1 MAFPQQHINI
11 QIPETATSNTMSHGN
26 QFFKRT
32 SWNVARKILHVSRL
46 SVLRGGEGGA
56 TITDDLTYKDAIQ
69 GAMSDILRP
78 PAPDE
83 DDLAAFDE
91 AFLDDIDPA
100 GDVTGKQGVASAGED
115 PKSGSESDELL
126 GGGRSS
132 EASEDD
138 DSSDPFRPAAR
149 SLGGPKGADSEDP
162 RSGGRRLSSTD
173 RCGALRRSVV
183 SISTPCVRI
192 STPRRHGAVPFS
204 ACLPRCIKP
213 RACARARLCRRPD
226 YPPSRFRPGPAL
238 NPALPARTRIPNAR
252 APVHAHRPTAT
263 DGVAHSPQARNARA
277 RARTHTRTNTRA
289 RARDHHARPPAIA
302 PRRRAAWEAG
312 RRTALRASR

>member
-1 MAFPQQHINI
+1 MAFPQQYINI
-11 QIPETATSNTMSHGN
+11 QIPETATSNKMSHGN

-100 GDVTGKQGVASAGED
+100 VDVTGKQGVASAGED

-162 RSGGRRLSSTD
+162 RSGGRRLSSDSDSMMPQCPATVLTVTVTLATLAV
-173 RCGALRRSVV
+173 RVAGA
-183 SISTPCVRI
+183 
-192 STPRRHGAVPFS
+192 
-204 ACLPRCIKP
+204 
-213 RACARARLCRRPD
+213 
-226 YPPSRFRPGPAL
+226 
-238 NPALPARTRIPNAR
+238 
-252 APVHAHRPTAT
+252 AT
-263 DGVAHSPQARNARA
+263 
-277 RARTHTRTNTRA
+277 
-289 RARDHHARPPAIA
+289 
-302 PRRRAAWEAG
+302 AG
-312 RRTALRASR
+312 RCSGPRLRPRQLRVTGRSS